1 MYFPRFLV
9 GMFAT
14 TIVVGTWIYVESS
27 SFWTAIIWS
36 AITLIILQVGYF
48 TLVVRSVY
56 RPEREDELG
65 TALKK
70 QEENP
75 PYPSGGRTS

>member
-1 MYFPRFLV
+1 MYFPRYLV

-14 TIVVGTWIYVESS
+14 TIVVGTWIYVESG

-56 RPEREDELG
+56 GPEREDELG

-70 QEENP
+70 REENP
-75 PYPSGGRTS
+75 VA